1 MFLSPTVE
9 LTDAK
14 VRDFSLKDKPYCFE
28 IVTTKK
34 GAKKYNFSVEKEGER
49 KSWLDALTRAAKWK
63 PTDTV
68 QRSIGGDASGSMAN
82 TSDAVNNENDD
93 ENDGDTQNPLASGSN
108 RPSDSSSSSAF
119 RNGREPKGKMGKLK
133 KKSPALLT
141 GWQKR
146 FFVLRSPGELAY
158 YENEGEF
165 QSHATEK
172 GKIGIAEISPGPH
185 GVELT
190 GSERNQIKISMGTR
204 LFELQAK
211 TTEDAQGWI
220 DAIDEWV
227 TYLNDA

>member
-1 MFLSPTVE
+1 M
-9 LTDAK
+9 
-14 VRDFSLKDKPYCFE
+14 RDFSLKDKPYCFE

-34 GAKKYNFSVEKEGER
+34 GAKKYNFCVEKEGER
-49 KSWLDALTRAAKWK
+49 KGWLDALSRAAKWK
-63 PTDTV
+63 PTDPV
-68 QRSIGGDASGSMAN
+68 QRSIGGDASGSISVIN
-82 TSDAVNNENDD
+82 NDD
-93 ENDGDTQNPLASGSN
+93 DDNDNGDTQNPLASGSN
-108 RPSDSSSSSAF
+108 RPSDVTSSSAL
-119 RNGREPKGKMGKLK
+119 RKCAEPKGKMGKLK

-158 YENEGEF
+158 FENEEEF
-165 QSHATEK
+165 QKNVPEK
-172 GKIGIAEISPGPH
+172 GKIDIVDISPGPH

-227 TYLNDA
+227 AYCNDV